1 MTSLILLV
9 LTMLLIPLLAN
20 AVPALRIS
28 VRGILGAVA
37 LAFLVV
43 GSGPSQLSAQET
55 SISGLFFGDYY
66 YVAGHHDAEV
76 EDANGFWARR
86 MYLTIDN
93 RFNSEWDARIRF
105 EAGTKG
111 DFSTSATMEPF
122 LKDLYVRWRRGNHRI
137 LIGLSSSP
145 TWSLLEGQWGYRDVE
160 KTPMDLFKLGS
171 SRDFG
176 IAFEGSLDEAQKFR
190 YHVMFGNGSSTKTET
205 NKGKK
210 IMGSVEF
217 RPTENLILQA
227 GADSEDRAGD
237 QDRQSFT
244 GTAILNGERGRVG
257 LMGAR
262 QVRKAPGEDDVNVD
276 VFSVFG
282 VLDATERVNVLAR
295 YDRMATPI
303 PDGAGIS
310 YFRMDPTSEG
320 GFFLFGVDVAMT
332 DNVHL
337 IPNIEVVSYD
347 DDALDSDIFLKTTF
361 SIRF

>member
-1 MTSLILLV
+1 MTRLILPV
-9 LTMLLIPLLAN
+9 LTVLQIPLLRNPVA
-20 AVPALRIS
+20 ARRIG
-28 VRGILGAVA
+28 VRGILGAIA

-55 SISGLFFGDYY
+55 SISGVFFGDYY
-66 YVAGHHDAEV
+66 YVASHHDEEV
-76 EDANGFWARR
+76 DGANGFWSRR
-86 MYLTIDN
+86 MYLTVN
-93 RFNSEWDARIRF
+93 SRFNSEWDARVRF
-105 EAGTKG
+105 EAATKG
-111 DFSTSATMEPF
+111 DFSTSSTMEPF

-145 TWSLLEGQWGYRDVE
+145 TWSVLEGQWGYRDVE

-176 IAFEGSLDEAQKFR
+176 VAAQGSLDEAQRVR

-210 IMGSVEF
+210 IMGSLEF
-217 RPTENLILQA
+217 RPIDNLILQV
-227 GADSEDRAGD
+227 GADREDRAGD
-237 QDRQSFT
+237 EDRNSYT
-244 GTAILNGERGRVG
+244 GAAILNGERGRVG

-282 VLDATERVNVLAR
+282 VLNATERVNLLAR

-320 GFFLFGVDVAMT
+320 GFFLLGVDIAMT

-337 IPNIEVVSYD
+337 IPNMEMVSYD